1 MVKIKG
7 DIQSLLSLLK
17 TRIMKIRGRNED
29 HSQAWKKFASRITQL
44 ESWKV
49 ESNRRLGAQV
59 RIHFSFVWFDLYLV
73 E

>member
-1 MVKIKG
+1 
-7 DIQSLLSLLK
+7 
-17 TRIMKIRGRNED
+17 MKIRGRNED